1 VCDQGIVVPFLLG
14 IRVLCLHKRIQT
26 GSGDHAASYSV
37 GAGDTEYN
45 TEKTTRQLLV
55 KVTGVSEVYS
65 LLELFLG
72 FDSVGF

>member
-14 IRVLCLHKRIQT
+14 VRVLCLHKRVQT

-45 TEKTTRQLLV
+45 TEKTTRQLV
-55 KVTGVSEVYS
+55 KVTGISEVYS
-65 LLELFLG
+65 LLELFLV

>member
-1 VCDQGIVVPFLLG
+1 V
-14 IRVLCLHKRIQT
+14 
-26 GSGDHAASYSV
+26 DHAASYLV

-45 TEKTTRQLLV
+45 TEKRTRPLLV
-55 KVTGVSEVYS
+55 KVTGISEVYS